1 MTSLKTRKSARQQ
14 HKGDTQYR
22 CNQKCRKIELFWMF
36 QGYPDVRAWPH
47 EELGSRADADSY
59 FIVRSNL
66 VNGLPVGYKPA
77 LFPDLDSGRNP

>member
-1 MTSLKTRKSARQQ
+1 
-14 HKGDTQYR
+14 
-22 CNQKCRKIELFWMF
+22 MF